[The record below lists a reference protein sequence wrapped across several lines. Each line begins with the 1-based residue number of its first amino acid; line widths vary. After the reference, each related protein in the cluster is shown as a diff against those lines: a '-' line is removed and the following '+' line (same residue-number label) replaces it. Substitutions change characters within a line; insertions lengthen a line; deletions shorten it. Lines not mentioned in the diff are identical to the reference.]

1 MTIDRPAD
9 CHISQ
14 LRELWREAFGD
25 SCEFLDAFFTT
36 AYSPARSLCVLDGSN
51 VAAAVYWF
59 DCELQGKKI
68 AYLYALATAIA
79 YRGQGIGHRLMDE
92 VHSRLLQ
99 QGYEA
104 VILVP
109 GTEKLAAFYETMGYS
124 SCAPMA
130 EFVCT
135 GAPDAVHLRR
145 VAPEEYARQRRE
157 LFSLSEPAGVIQE
170 GENLAFLAA
179 QAELYSGKNFLL
191 AAYGQGD
198 TLVGIEFLGET
209 QMAPGIVQALGYAKG
224 SFRTR
229 GQGRN
234 FAMYRPLRESAPS
247 APAYFGLAFD

>member
-1 MTIDRPAD
+1 MTIDKPAD
-9 CHISQ
+9 RQISQ
-14 LRELWREAFGD
+14 LRDLWREAFGD
-25 SCEFLDAFFTT
+25 SGEFLDAFFHT
-36 AYSPARSLCVLDGSN
+36 AYSPERSLCVLDGSK

-92 VHSRLLQ
+92 VNSRLLQ
-99 QGYEA
+99 QDYEA

-109 GTEKLAAFYETMGYS
+109 GTEKLVAFYETMGYS

-135 GAPDAVHLRR
+135 GAPDEVHLRR
-145 VAPEEYARQRRE
+145 VTPEEYARQRRE
-157 LFSLSEPAGVIQE
+157 FFSLLEPAGVIQE

-179 QAELYSGKNFLL
+179 QAELYIGQNFLL